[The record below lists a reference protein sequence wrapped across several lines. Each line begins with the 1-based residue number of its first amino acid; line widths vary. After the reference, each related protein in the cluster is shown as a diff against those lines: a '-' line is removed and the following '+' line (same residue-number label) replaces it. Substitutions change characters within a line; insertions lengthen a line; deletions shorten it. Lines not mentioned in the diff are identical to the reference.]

1 MESIL
6 RQIGK
11 APNAAAIQEGGV
23 GNPPQVANL
32 PHHTFGLWQNRLL
45 SDLERSESNP
55 GENLSAAASQMLPL
69 IYEEL
74 RRLARA
80 YLRRERNDH
89 TLQPTALVHEAY
101 VRLAAQHNL
110 DWENRVQVMAL
121 AASMMRRV
129 LSDYADGR
137 RAAKRPGSGV
147 RIPFSES
154 LSISSQDVDFLDLN
168 SALDDLALLDERQAR
183 VVEMR
188 FFSGMSIEEIA
199 TAMTISTAT
208 VERELRTARI
218 WLMRRLAGQ
227 A

>member
-1 MESIL
+1 LESADAD
-6 RQIGK
+6 R
-11 APNAAAIQEGGV
+11 
-23 GNPPQVANL
+23 GN
-32 PHHTFGLWQNRLL
+32 
-45 SDLERSESNP
+45 
-55 GENLSAAASQMLPL
+55 NLSAAASQMLPL

-80 YLRRERNDH
+80 YLRRERSDH

-101 VRLAAQHNL
+101 VRLAAQHSL

-137 RAAKRPGSGV
+137 KAAKRPGSGV
-147 RIPFSES
+147 RIPFSEA
-154 LSISSQDVDFLDLN
+154 LTQMAEDVDFVDLN
-168 SALDDLALLDERQAR
+168 SALDALAQLDDRQAR
-183 VVEMR
+183 AVEMR

-199 TAMTISTAT
+199 GALGISTAT

-218 WLMRRLAGQ
+218 WLMRRLSGGS
-227 A
+227 